1 MWLDQVQEAR
11 GLDEAPI
18 EITWKPFSLEQVNQK
33 IGPDYKAWDESDDDL
48 NASLWGLRAGMAAKR
63 QGEDAMR
70 RYMPYLLRA
79 RHEERKDL
87 GDKELL
93 KSLARQAGLD
103 IAQFEQDLNDRTTLD
118 EIAASHTEAVEE
130 RGVFGTPTFVF
141 ENGASAFLKVIRP
154 RSPEEAAKAFDSV
167 VDVMQGV
174 VFVGELKRP
183 QPPWP
188 KGVFD

>member
-1 MWLDQVQEAR
+1 MQQA
-11 GLDEAPI
+11 
-18 EITWKPFSLEQVNQK
+18 NQK
-33 IGPDYKAWDESDDDL
+33 IGPEYQAWSETDDDL
-48 NASLWGLRAGMAAKR
+48 DSSLWGLRAGVAAKR

-70 RYMPYLLRA
+70 RYMPLLLKA

-93 KSLARQAGLD
+93 KELATQAGLD
-103 IAQFEQDLNDRTTLD
+103 LNQFAKDLDDRTTLD
-118 EIAASHTEAVEE
+118 EIAASHKEAVEE

-141 ENGASAFLKVIRP
+141 ENGASAFLKLIRP
-154 RSPEEAAKAFDSV
+154 NSPAQAEKAFDSV
-167 VDVMQGV
+167 VNVMSNDI
-174 VFVGELKRP
+174 FIGEVKRP

>member
-1 MWLDQVQEAR
+1 MVQEAR
-11 GLDEAPI
+11 GTDEPPI
-18 EITWKPFSLEQVNQK
+18 EINWKPFSLEQVNQK
-33 IGPDYKAWDESDDDL
+33 IGPDYKAWDEADGDL

-63 QGEDAMR
+63 QGEDLMR
-70 RYMPYLLRA
+70 RYMPLLLRA

-93 KSLARQAGLD
+93 KELARQAGLD
-103 IAQFEQDLNDRTTLD
+103 MPRFEKDLEDRTTLD

-130 RGVFGTPTFVF
+130 KGVFGTPTFVF
-141 ENGASAFLKVIRP
+141 ENGSSAFLKLIRP
-154 RSPEEAAKAFDSV
+154 KTPQDAERAFDSLI
-167 VDVMQGV
+167 DVMQNEI
-174 VFVGELKRP
+174 FVGEVKRP